1 MSAIRTRF
9 APSPTG
15 RLHLGNART
24 ALFSFLLARST
35 GGAFVLRI
43 EDTDS
48 ARSRP
53 EFEREIVRDLDW
65 LGIVADES
73 PDRPGAFG
81 PYRQSERIAR
91 HREAV
96 DRLVETG
103 HAYPCFCT
111 PDELELAR
119 REAIASHRAPRYS
132 GRCRERTHEERDALI
147 AAGARPAIRF
157 RSPHR
162 DVVVRDLLR
171 GEIRFRGD
179 DLDDVIIARSDGAVS
194 FLLASALDDA
204 DMHITHVLR
213 GDDHLSNTPRQV
225 LMLEALGRTPPEYGH
240 LGLVHGEH
248 GRPLSKREGDF
259 SVGAMREAGFL
270 PNAVVATLAHLGWS
284 PPDTD
289 ARHPLEAYSSA
300 FRLEDLSAAPC
311 GWDAARLRHE
321 NTRALRGA
329 PPGELIGLLTPDLRE
344 EIASDHEQGVRA
356 LTLLQPEL
364 VSVDD
369 LREKLAIFRSGSPPC
384 DAEASGILASP
395 GAGEVIRVL
404 LEALEP
410 GGELTLERFQ
420 AALKMVADRTGRKG
434 KDLYMPIRAA
444 LTGRTH
450 GPELA
455 PTAVLL
461 GLDEVRMRLT
471 KTLNPHPFRG

>member
-1 MSAIRTRF
+1 MTPLRTRF

-43 EDTDS
+43 EDTDTE
-48 ARSRP
+48 RSKS

-73 PDRPGAFG
+73 PERPGAFG
-81 PYRQSERIAR
+81 PYRQSERITR
-91 HREAV
+91 HRAAV
-96 DRLVETG
+96 ARLVESG

-119 REAIASHRAPRYS
+119 RDAIASHRAPRYS
-132 GRCRERTHEERDALI
+132 GRCRERTPAERDAMI
-147 AAGARPAIRF
+147 ASGARPAIRF

-162 DVVVRDLLR
+162 DVTIRDLLR
-171 GEIRFRGD
+171 GEIRFRGE

-204 DMHITHVLR
+204 DMGITHVLR
-213 GDDHLSNTPRQV
+213 GDDHLSNTPRQI
-225 LMLEALGRTPPEYGH
+225 LMLEALGCTPPVYGH

-259 SVGAMREAGFL
+259 SVGALREADFL

-284 PPDTD
+284 PPECDTANPIHTF
-289 ARHPLEAYSSA
+289 ARA
-300 FRLEDLSAAPC
+300 FRVEDLSAAPC
-311 GWDAARLRHE
+311 GWDAARLAHE

-329 PPGELIGLLTPDLRE
+329 SLDELIGLLPPDLRE
-344 EIASDHEQGVRA
+344 EFASDHERCVSA
-356 LTLLQPEL
+356 LKLLQGEI

-369 LREKLAIFRSGSPPC
+369 LREKFAVFRRGVPTLDAQALEAVSAPSGEP
-384 DAEASGILASP
+384 
-395 GAGEVIRVL
+395 VIR
-404 LEALEP
+404 ALESVLESET
-410 GGELTLERFQ
+410 ELTLDRFQ
-420 AALKMVADRTGRKG
+420 AAVKMASGRTGLKG

-455 PTAVLL
+455 PTAVIL
-461 GLDEVRMRLT
+461 GLDEVRSRLR
-471 KTLNPHPFRG
+471 KTLGSISSRG